1 MPSGGNSLC
10 RCWDFLLSLLPDI
23 PLGSPLG
30 HPCRWQEHPTH
41 SQRSPSRST
50 AGFCGKTLGMSLI
63 PSLLRARTALELSTW
78 PTLLPTC
85 QLIRPARPQPA
96 AELRMLGR
104 CHSPCPSPAA
114 FVFQP
119 IGVKTCRDIRV
130 ILFPCE
136 KRWPGRRRSP
146 KLLPQHGKAAG
157 TVQPRCEPPEEPRKT
172 GFITRL
178 FLKLLLQL
186 CALFNC

>member
-1 MPSGGNSLC
+1 MPVLG
-10 RCWDFLLSLLPDI
+10 FPPLPSARHPPGI
-23 PLGSPLG
+23 SPGPSVPVAGASHTLTAFPIALHG
-30 HPCRWQEHPTH
+30 RVLRQNPRRVPDSVPAEGQDSPGAQHLAYIAAHVSAHPPC
-41 SQRSPSRST
+41 
-50 AGFCGKTLGMSLI
+50 
-63 PSLLRARTALELSTW
+63 
-78 PTLLPTC
+78 
-85 QLIRPARPQPA
+85 RPQPA